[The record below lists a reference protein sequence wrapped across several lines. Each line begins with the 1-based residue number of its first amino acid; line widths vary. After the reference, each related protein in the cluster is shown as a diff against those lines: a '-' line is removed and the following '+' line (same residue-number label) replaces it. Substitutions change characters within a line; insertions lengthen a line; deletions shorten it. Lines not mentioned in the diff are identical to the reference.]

1 MGGHGGEW
9 RTKPLMLLYLEEN
22 SPLNLLLSSGPHILD
37 DPGPLIE
44 CFHHD
49 AHLPRGNLAVQEQI
63 SIRMTLPWW
72 NFQCHWATFFPIRI
86 KGDEGDASEDKLEN
100 STSKKP
106 HFPLTLRFTFHLI
119 GTAFPKSKAECEYS
133 EIGWHFYRGH
143 TSTSSATSSIP
154 GTVLLKGILKPSVH
168 QSVACSNE
176 HQLIDPPD
184 KSVRASG
191 RRKHIRA
198 ELKDGSNWQ
207 NIPKTSPD
215 DLKQHLPT
223 TVNFSESPAQQLV
236 KKRWTDPPGRSK
248 AVFSGLSRNLS
259 LLPHSA
265 ASSGISLMAKLQP
278 LPPSPPGRPP
288 SPGSLQVT
296 SQSTGAELHCSS

>member
-154 GTVLLKGILKPSVH
+154 GTVDAMNIHAHKMAFSRKGSATLAEAICMEQKSKPL
-168 QSVACSNE
+168 ATE
-176 HQLIDPPD
+176 
-184 KSVRASG
+184 
-191 RRKHIRA
+191 
-198 ELKDGSNWQ
+198 
-207 NIPKTSPD
+207 
-215 DLKQHLPT
+215 
-223 TVNFSESPAQQLV
+223 
-236 KKRWTDPPGRSK
+236 
-248 AVFSGLSRNLS
+248 
-259 LLPHSA
+259 
-265 ASSGISLMAKLQP
+265 MKLQ
-278 LPPSPPGRPP
+278 
-288 SPGSLQVT
+288 
-296 SQSTGAELHCSS
+296 